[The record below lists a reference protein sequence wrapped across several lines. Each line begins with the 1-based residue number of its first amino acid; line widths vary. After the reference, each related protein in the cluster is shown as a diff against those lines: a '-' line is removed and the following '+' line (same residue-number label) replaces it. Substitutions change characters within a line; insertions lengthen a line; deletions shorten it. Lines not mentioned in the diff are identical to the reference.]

1 MKIERQFGELA
12 EGALA
17 TDLSQT
23 RQRIAPLKVLKLP
36 ERHLMYAAHTCAAGY
51 AWIGNNEEND
61 ENRTRYARGVC
72 CNLIVSSADLISSGD
87 CAAEELCSR

>member
-1 MKIERQFGELA
+1 MNWPSGLLLGISPKPERGLLLE
-12 EGALA
+12 
-17 TDLSQT
+17 
-23 RQRIAPLKVLKLP
+23 VLRLP
-36 ERHLMYAAHTCAAGY
+36 ERHLMYAAPTCAAGY

-72 CNLIVSSADLISSGD
+72 GNLIVSSAELISSGV